1 MKNRSKKTTIG
12 IDLLI
17 FLLVAGV
24 IFFIYTPRKK
34 ELETQ
39 VRNLEIEEIHERKS
53 LKTAQLEKQEKE
65 LKKQF
70 ANSQTLSEKKL
81 IKEKLTSLQN
91 TLFSKKE

>member
-24 IFFIYTPRKK
+24 IFFIYTLRKK